1 MNNTSWNPLAFIH
14 RFWDDQA
21 QVHEPAP
28 ALSCRKLDWDSAY
41 FDADIHR
48 LDFLPD
54 GISSADFSA
63 SLPQKNPGRKTYVF
77 TEVPTEAVSAFR
89 LLSDHGFTLVET
101 RLTYF
106 HLLNNLPP
114 INRNCRPAKQQDLP
128 FLKKTAS
135 EAVNPFD
142 RYHSDPFF
150 SEKQASAYLETYIE
164 NCLNGFSE
172 LVFVPELETSPAS
185 FAAVSRVNIA
195 GESIY
200 RIPLTAALAENKGWH
215 YHLCLAALHHAKNK
229 NAPALVMTTQSGNK
243 AVIHNC
249 EKLGF
254 KLGSIFHIFS
264 REL

>member
-14 RFWDDQA
+14 RFLNRDFPVIDSA
-21 QVHEPAP
+21 QT
-28 ALSCRKLDWDSAY
+28 LSWRQLDWDSAY
-41 FDADIHR
+41 FDADICR
-48 LDFLPD
+48 LDFIPDDANPVAFAEALPV
-54 GISSADFSA
+54 
-63 SLPQKNPGRKTYVF
+63 KNPHRKTYLF
-77 TEVPTEAVSAFR
+77 SEVPTEAVSAFR
-89 LLSDHGFTLVET
+89 LLADHGFTLVET

-106 HLLNNLPP
+106 HLLNNLPQ
-114 INRNCRPAKQQDLP
+114 ISRNSRPAVQQDLP

-185 FAAVSRVNIA
+185 FAAVSKVSIA
-195 GESIY
+195 DESIY

-264 REL
+264 KEL